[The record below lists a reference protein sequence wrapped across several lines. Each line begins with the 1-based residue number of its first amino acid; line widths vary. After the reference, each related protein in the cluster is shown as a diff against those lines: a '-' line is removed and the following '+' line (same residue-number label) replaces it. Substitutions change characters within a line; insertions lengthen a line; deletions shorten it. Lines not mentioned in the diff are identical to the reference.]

1 MEQLILEIMQVEK
14 TREEM
19 MAVNLAPETV
29 DVLVTLMA
37 RAMVVVVRSAK
48 EENNER

>member
-1 MEQLILEIMQVEK
+1 MEQLELEMVQMEQV
-14 TREEM
+14 REEM
-19 MAVNLAPETV
+19 MAVNLAPETI

-48 EENNER
+48 EENNEG